1 MQSRKK
7 ASVRGRGDQ
16 NLAEVLFSVAQLTG
30 LDDPDNLVVVRDIL
44 CPPIPNPARLPGSR
58 LLAAELGAPGLS
70 PRLKDGRL
78 WPKEDEYR
86 FRLCGMTGTGT
97 PCPASSS

>member
-1 MQSRKK
+1 MIRNWQ
-7 ASVRGRGDQ
+7 DFY
-16 NLAEVLFSVAQLTG
+16 LSVAQLTG
-30 LDDPDNLVVVRDIL
+30 RDDPDSLVVVRDIL
-44 CPPIPNPARLPGSR
+44 CPPIPSPARLPGSR

-86 FRLCGMTGTGT
+86 FKLCGMTGTGT
-97 PCPASSS
+97 PCPASSSWYSGIGGVGLD